1 MSESFYAIM
10 IDMQTVTVSSKY
22 QVVIPLEVR
31 QRMKIEPGSKLMV
44 TTFNGSLRMVPV
56 VPARA
61 LRGMVRGLNPD
72 IQREPDRP
80 L

>member
-1 MSESFYAIM
+1 
-10 IDMQTVTVSSKY
+10 
-22 QVVIPLEVR
+22 
-31 QRMKIEPGSKLMV
+31 
-44 TTFNGSLRMVPV
+44 

-72 IQREPDRP
+72 VQREPDRP

>member
-1 MSESFYAIM
+1 
-10 IDMQTVTVSSKY
+10 
-22 QVVIPLEVR
+22 
-31 QRMKIEPGSKLMV
+31 MKIEPGSKLMV
-44 TTFNGSLRMVPV
+44 TAFNGSLRMVPV